1 MTTFEL
7 KLELSDRFARDAMA
21 AGFLNAKAVR
31 TLIKDALARQA
42 AQELVAA
49 GARGRISGGKPMS
62 MRAIQAEVN
71 AVRSERK
78 SKVAIGK

>member
-31 TLIKDALARQA
+31 ALIKGALERQA
-42 AQELVAA
+42 AQELVSA
-49 GARGRISGGKPMS
+49 GARGRAMGPKPMS
-62 MRAIQAEVN
+62 MKAIQAEVN
-71 AVRSERK
+71 AVRNERR
-78 SKVAIGK
+78 SKAAIEK